1 MQIDDLSFQVALL
14 DALIDNVTNLRRGK
28 RLGQIVGRAAFDR
41 FYGAVDGGVRG
52 DHHHQQIG
60 TIGDQLGDEIETA
73 GVAETDVEK
82 R

>member
-1 MQIDDLSFQVALL
+1 MF
-14 DALIDNVTNLRRGK
+14 DALIDNVTNLRWRK

-41 FYGAVDGGVRG
+41 VYGAVDRGVGR
-52 DHHHQQIG
+52 DHHYQQIG
-60 TIGDQLGDEIETA
+60 TIGDQFGDEVKTA